1 MICQQHSVAEDA
13 PVTMDV
19 VLPAAGLSSFCC
31 SAAVAAVAAT
41 LEAEWAATVAAS
53 SGSC

>member
-13 PVTMDV
+13 PVTTDV

-31 SAAVAAVAAT
+31 SAAEAAVAT
-41 LEAEWAATVAAS
+41 LEAEWAATAAAS